1 MTPASYSDRHIGPDS
16 KETAEMLGSVGY
28 PTLAAL
34 IDAAVPEDIR
44 TTTLALGPALTEE
57 EALRKLRSYAQ
68 QNVVLQ
74 SFYGQGYFDTIT
86 PPVIRRNVVE
96 DPGWYTAYTPYQ
108 PEISQGRLEALLNF
122 QTMVQEL
129 TGLPIANA
137 SLLDEATA
145 VAAAVGAMARTNA

>member
-16 KETAEMLGSVGY
+16 KETAEMLSSVGY

-44 TTTLALGPALTEE
+44 TTTLTLGPALTEE

-74 SFYGQGYFDTIT
+74 SF
-86 PPVIRRNVVE
+86 
-96 DPGWYTAYTPYQ
+96 
-108 PEISQGRLEALLNF
+108 
-122 QTMVQEL
+122 
-129 TGLPIANA
+129 
-137 SLLDEATA
+137 
-145 VAAAVGAMARTNA
+145 